1 MDVSYCVSWCV
12 LKSSKN
18 LASITTKVAIEP
30 RRETAGNKLGTAGEA
45 ERGQERAVLLQDVLL
60 VVAGKH
66 NIYNRTDPQDSLFRL
81 VKRSG

>member
-1 MDVSYCVSWCV
+1 MRSV

-30 RRETAGNKLGTAGEA
+30 CRETAGNKLGTAGEA

-66 NIYNRTDPQDSLFRL
+66 NIYNRIELGKTSELQ
-81 VKRSG
+81 KAI

>member
-1 MDVSYCVSWCV
+1 MRSV

-30 RRETAGNKLGTAGEA
+30 CRETACNKLGTAGEA
-45 ERGQERAVLLQDVLL
+45 DRGQERAVLLQDVLL

-66 NIYNRTDPQDSLFRL
+66 NIYTTELIPKTHS
-81 VKRSG
+81 SAW